1 VDTHTEIQRLTYS
14 IPEFE
19 AATGLSR
26 ATFYRL
32 AARGEL
38 QTIKRGGRRLVSIAE
53 LERFCRADPM
63 GECA

>member
-1 VDTHTEIQRLTYS
+1 MDITSVSRLTYS

-19 AATGLSR
+19 LATGLSR

-38 QTIKRGGRRLVSIAE
+38 QTIKRGGRRLVPTAE
-53 LERFCRADPM
+53 LERFCRPDPA
-63 GECA
+63 ERAA